1 MNKYI
6 QAICEYIKTK
16 AKYAYEDPKTG
27 EIYYYKRRGLYRKN
41 GRPLVPVRGTDV
53 SKENLS

>member
-6 QAICEYIKTK
+6 QAIFKYVKSK
-16 AKYAYEDPKTG
+16 AKYAYEDPQTG

-41 GRPLVPVRGTDV
+41 GRPLVPVMGEDT
-53 SKENLS
+53 SKE

>member
-16 AKYAYEDPKTG
+16 TKAKYAYEDPQTG

-41 GRPLVPVRGTDV
+41 GRPLVPVMGKDT
-53 SKENLS
+53 SKE